1 MKKSFR
7 KFGLICSL
15 FAFATGLVFGVK
27 NLQPVSANSAPDF
40 ESVGASVRTVDPT
53 GLRFIFSVDK
63 QYKDA
68 GYSYGTLI
76 IPKVILGENTLNHND
91 DTADEIDLNYTPVS
105 QEKWAT
111 EAYKE
116 IKAEDETHFYE
127 DGREYFNAVMTKI
140 PEAYYG
146 TTLVA
151 RAYAVKDGV
160 YYYSAPVERSMA
172 QVAAYAL
179 QNGEEGE
186 LLTKYVDTALAN
198 QTLTMNVTTAYM
210 ATDSEQ
216 SFDVLNDNDY
226 SAIWTSSNTDVATVD
241 NNGKVTAVAEGKATI
256 TAKLG
261 TKTTSAE
268 VQVGAPI
275 EGDVVFKVNEKAGNG
290 IVPEYSN
297 TSSLEV
303 LNDTTVFGQSII
315 KHTTGNH
322 NGHTAVKIPD
332 MFAFD
337 KYQTLQFKVYGHS
350 NSTTPYGTDDHFVR
364 IRAVKNGESSN
375 STWAE
380 TRIPKGEWV
389 TVTLDLTK
397 IDLSKGIYIQHG
409 TTWFDTVDGQAG
421 KQGGQGDYIYI
432 SDIYGVNEMTKLV
445 SMQDAIS
452 NGAFKAKNTNSTV
465 SYSTDYTA
473 FDAGMAKIYSNI
485 STQAYGYYCQS
496 LDVSAYYK
504 ITFKVFRPASHN
516 YGYYVRVKTGTA
528 FTLINSDATTSK
540 SAGVWY
546 NITLN
551 VSDVADGNLNEFYIQ
566 FGTDTTNMGDKDRY
580 IYVSDIYGIK

>member
-91 DTADEIDLNYTPVS
+91 DTADEIDLNYTPVF

-127 DGREYFNAVMTKI
+127 DGREYFNAVLTKI

-241 NNGKVTAVAEGKATI
+241 NNGKVTAKATGKATI
-256 TAKLG
+256 SATLG
-261 TKTTSAE
+261 SQTFSAS
-268 VQVGAPI
+268 VQVGNAIDGDKQVDFTAENYTSKATPGNAVSAYSSMHTYNGEGMI
-275 EGDVVFKVNEKAGNG
+275 EL
-290 IVPEYSN
+290 
-297 TSSLEV
+297 TSSMNWALNVTVKSVDISQCAELKVMVYQETGYGRIFRAYINGAYLEHI
-303 LNDTTVFGQSII
+303 NIQ
-315 KHTTGNH
+315 TG
-322 NGHTAVKIPD
+322 
-332 MFAFD
+332 
-337 KYQTLQFKVYGHS
+337 S
-350 NSTTPYGTDDHFVR
+350 
-364 IRAVKNGESSN
+364 
-375 STWAE
+375 WAE
-380 TRIPKGEWV
+380 YTIDVSQITTSILDVKFYFSKNTENHGEKGEKV
-389 TVTLDLTK
+389 
-397 IDLSKGIYIQHG
+397 
-409 TTWFDTVDGQAG
+409 
-421 KQGGQGDYIYI
+421 YI
-432 SDIYGVNEMTKLV
+432 SDIYAAGERKTSDIPVGGELLVRMSAMVGKTFVN
-445 SMQDAIS
+445 DGS
-452 NGAFKAKNTNSTV
+452 NASV
-465 SYSTDYTA
+465 SYSEDYTK
-473 FDAGMAKIYSNI
+473 FGSGMAKITATNNWQSAGVY
-485 STQAYGYYCQS
+485 TAS
-496 LDVSAYYK
+496 LDVSAYSK
-504 ITFKVFRPASHN
+504 ITFSVYRPAGEG
-516 YGYYVRVKTGTA
+516 GYYLRVKSKNGSSYPQIYAGTSIA
-528 FTLINSDATTSK
+528 K
-540 SAGVWY
+540 VAGEWVEVT
-546 NITLN
+546 IN
-551 VSDVADGNLNEFYIQ
+551 VSDLTNKNLQNMYVQ
-566 FGTDTTNMGDKDRY
+566 FGTTDSTTGAAAEGSQGKY
-580 IYVSDIYGIK
+580 ILVSDIYGIK